1 MTDGDHGA
9 SRVAALV
16 GGLRDRSFNARFSRD
31 QLGDL
36 VGRIQ
41 AAGVTLEPSEV
52 YEATGT

>member
-16 GGLRDRSFNARFSRD
+16 GGLRDRPFNARFSRD
-31 QLGDL
+31 QLGGL

-41 AAGVTLEPSEV
+41 AAGVTLKPSEV

>member
-9 SRVAALV
+9 SRVAALE

-41 AAGVTLEPSEV
+41 AAGVTLEPSGV